1 MLTVAL
7 TGGIA
12 SGKSVVAEV
21 LKDLGC
27 YIHHSDKIAHELMK
41 PLSPVW
47 KKIKEHFGENVI
59 NPDKTINRSKLGAI
73 VFSNND
79 ERQFLN
85 NLIHPLVIKKEK
97 EIIETLDRE
106 KKYNIFI
113 SEAALTIEANYARFF
128 DKVVVVYCKREIQI
142 KRLIDRDHITRTEA
156 IKKIR
161 SQMPSEEKLKY
172 ADYIID
178 TSDSLASTIEQTERL
193 YRNLMMDYAI
203 KYNDKL
209 EK

>member
-12 SGKSVVAEV
+12 TGKSVVAEV
-21 LKDLGC
+21 LRNLGC

-41 PLSPVW
+41 PLSPAW
-47 KKIKEHFGENVI
+47 EKIKKHFGENVI

-73 VFSNND
+73 IFSNND

-97 EIIETLDRE
+97 EIIEKLDRK

-128 DKVVVVYCKREIQI
+128 DKVVVVYCKRDIQI
-142 KRLIDRDHITRTEA
+142 KRLIDRDYITRTEA

-161 SQMPSEEKLKY
+161 SQMPSKEKLKY

-178 TSDSLASTIEQTERL
+178 TSDSIASTIEQTERL